1 MMCSSDMQNK
11 LDAVAYPAIKKAVRY
26 ASDISGIS
34 SLKEKQVEAITAL
47 LRERD
52 VFVCLPTGYAMQLW
66 IVFDSFWV
74 YKTHLNDM
82 ALEARNAVTTSS
94 LLIAEMI
101 Q

>member
-1 MMCSSDMQNK
+1 M
-11 LDAVAYPAIKKAVRY
+11 RY
-26 ASDISGIS
+26 ASDISRIS

-52 VFVCLPTGYAMQLW
+52 VFVCLPTGYAMQLCTP
-66 IVFDSFWV
+66 IVSFWV

-94 LLIAEMI
+94 LLIDEMI

>member
-1 MMCSSDMQNK
+1 MF
-11 LDAVAYPAIKKAVRY
+11 L
-26 ASDISGIS
+26 
-34 SLKEKQVEAITAL
+34 
-47 LRERD
+47 
-52 VFVCLPTGYAMQLW
+52 FVCLRAMQCSYALVKLL
-66 IVFDSFWV
+66 VFDSFWV